1 MNIYLAILKKMV
13 VIFKELFNG
22 LIDVSYRK
30 ISFIIPAFNS
40 GKVQYAV
47 YVVGK
52 LVYILNHIADVF
64 KPIFS
69 GKLMF

>member
-13 VIFKELFNG
+13 DIFKKLFNY
-22 LIDVSYRK
+22 LIDICYRK
-30 ISFIIPAFNS
+30 ISFIILAFNS

-47 YVVGK
+47 YVVRK
-52 LVYILNHIADVF
+52 LSYILNHITDVF
-64 KPIFS
+64 MPVFS